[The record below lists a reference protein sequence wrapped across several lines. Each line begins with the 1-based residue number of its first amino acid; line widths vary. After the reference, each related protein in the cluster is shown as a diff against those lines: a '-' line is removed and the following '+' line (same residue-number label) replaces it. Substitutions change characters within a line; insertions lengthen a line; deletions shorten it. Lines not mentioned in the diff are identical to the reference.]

1 MRPVNNTYQNNTA
14 SLAGGVGYAFRASF
28 VFLEEK
34 GAYSNNSAKTFGGAW
49 YMSLN
54 TYKSNLQSLEF
65 SRTSFANSRA
75 RQSISLASHLL
86 NYPIRR
92 RIYLS

>member
-1 MRPVNNTYQNNTA
+1 MHLVNNTYQNNTA

-28 VFLEEK
+28 VFLEEE
-34 GAYSNNSAKTFGGAW
+34 GVYSNNSAGSLGGVW

-65 SRTSFANSRA
+65 SQTLFMNSIAKQSTSFIDN
-75 RQSISLASHLL
+75 L
-86 NYPIRR
+86 N
-92 RIYLS
+92 LK